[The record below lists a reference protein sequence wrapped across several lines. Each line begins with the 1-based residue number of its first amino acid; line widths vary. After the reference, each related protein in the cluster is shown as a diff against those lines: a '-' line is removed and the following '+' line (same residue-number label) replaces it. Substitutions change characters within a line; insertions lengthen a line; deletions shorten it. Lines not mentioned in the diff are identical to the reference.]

1 MMLSDYLEMNGF
13 KVVAAR
19 EGVEGLA
26 QAELTHPDLILMDV
40 QMPLMDGFETT
51 KRLRSKPE
59 FKDTPIIALT
69 ALAMPNDREHCL
81 AVGMDE
87 HISKPVPLNRL
98 LKIIHNFLS
107 KGRGANSQ

>member
-13 KVVAAR
+13 KVIAAR
-19 EGVEGLA
+19 DGVEGLA
-26 QAELTHPDLILMDV
+26 QAELKHPDLILMDV

-51 KRLRSKPE
+51 KKLRSKPE
-59 FKDTPIIALT
+59 FKHTPIIALT

-107 KGRGANSQ
+107 IGRGANTQ